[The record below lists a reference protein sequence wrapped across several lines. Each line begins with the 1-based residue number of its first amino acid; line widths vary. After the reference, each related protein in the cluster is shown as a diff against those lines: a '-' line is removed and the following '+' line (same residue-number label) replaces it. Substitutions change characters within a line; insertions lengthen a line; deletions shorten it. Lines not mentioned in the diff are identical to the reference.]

1 MSRDGGSG
9 QERTRFYRLGGFA
22 YRRRWPLLAGWLVL
36 LALAFPFVAKLSDRL
51 SQGGFEVP
59 GSQSDRVRQALKE
72 DFQQSDLT
80 DSLVLRS
87 TAISANDPACA
98 TGQCDFAVVFDRI
111 AADIRKPTDDG
122 FREVV
127 GVANPFDRQHPAPP
141 GSTAISQDGHL
152 VTARVSLGGTQ
163 NTALTYAEELQTRV
177 DEVVADDP
185 NFQGSTGA
193 AMLTGAGPFYH
204 EFSQT
209 TTEDLSRAETIAFP
223 LAIVILLLAFGSL
236 VAAGMPLAM
245 ALFSLLISFGVL
257 SIIAA
262 TTTVSI
268 FTENVASMIGIGV
281 GIDYSLFILTRYR
294 EETRRGRAIQDA
306 IPLAMA
312 SSGKAVFVSGL
323 TVVVALAGTQLV
335 NVQAFKSMGFGA
347 MITVAFA
354 VAAALTLLPALIG
367 LIGRNIERVRIRRKP
382 ASESRLWHRWA
393 MTVMRRPWVF
403 LVSCVAILL
412 LLATPALHMRL
423 GSSGPSILPADSI
436 PRRAAELVAKPP
448 PQGFG
453 EGQIAPVQI
462 LVQDPEGVTT
472 HGFDYIYDLSRQI
485 QQLEEVVPNGVRS
498 LATICPP
505 DVCPDQTKEQAKGF
519 VNSPL
524 AVSIASPLV
533 AGDGTETLVLVVN
546 RHGAQSDESNAL
558 VDDLRDLV
566 ARTAPTGI
574 TAFVGGDPGLNT
586 DINHAVASALV
597 PVVALVMLLSFIVL
611 MVFFRS
617 LLLPL
622 KAVLMTTASVL
633 AVYGVLVFVFQDGHL
648 ASLLG
653 FDPAGHLESFLPLF
667 LFCIL
672 FGLSMDYE
680 VFLLARVRE
689 EYLKTGDNTEAVGW
703 GLEHTA
709 AIITSAAAIMITVF
723 GAFAFASLLP
733 IKAMGFGLAF
743 AVFIDASVV
752 RVVLVPATMRL
763 LGKWNWW
770 LPKWLDRLLPNV
782 ALENEPGT
790 EPERVRA
797 GV

>member
-1 MSRDGGSG
+1 MSRDGGNG
-9 QERTRFYRLGGFA
+9 QGRTRFYRLGGFA
-22 YRRRWPLLAGWLVL
+22 YRRRWLLLVVWLVL
-36 LALAFPFVAKLSDRL
+36 LVLAFPFVAKLSDRL

-72 DFQQSDLT
+72 DFHQSDLT
-80 DSLVLRS
+80 DSLVLQS
-87 TAISANDPACA
+87 SALSANDPTCA
-98 TGQCDFAVVFDRI
+98 TGQCHFAVVFQRI
-111 AADIRKPTDDG
+111 ASSIQKPTEDG
-122 FREVV
+122 FQEVL
-127 GVANPFDRQHPAPP
+127 GVANPFDPSSPP
-141 GSTAISQDGHL
+141 GSTAIAQDGHL
-152 VTARVSLGGTQ
+152 VTTRVSLGGTQ
-163 NTALTYAEELQTRV
+163 NTALTYAEELQSRV
-177 DEVVADDP
+177 NEVVADDP

-209 TTEDLSRAETIAFP
+209 TTEDLSRAEQIAFP
-223 LAIVILLLAFGSL
+223 LSMFILLLAFGSL

-245 ALFSLLISFGVL
+245 ALFSLLIAFGVL

-294 EETRRGRAIQDA
+294 EETRKGRPIQEAIS
-306 IPLAMA
+306 LAMA

-335 NVQAFKSMGFGA
+335 NIQAFKSMGFGA
-347 MITVAFA
+347 MISVAFA
-354 VAAALTLLPALIG
+354 LAAALTLLPALIG
-367 LIGRNIERVRIRRKP
+367 LIGKNIERLRIRRKP

-403 LVSCVAILL
+403 LVASVAILL
-412 LLATPALHMRL
+412 LLAAPALHMTL
-423 GSSGPSILPADSI
+423 GSSGPSILPSDSI
-436 PRRAAELVAKPP
+436 PRRAAEMVAKPP

-462 LVQDPEGVTT
+462 LVVDPEGVTT
-472 HGFDYIYDLSRQI
+472 HAFQYVFDLSRQV
-485 QQLEEVVPNGVRS
+485 QQFDEVVPNGVRS
-498 LATICPP
+498 IATLCPP
-505 DVCPDQTKEQAKGF
+505 ADCGNDPEKAQRFLNG
-519 VNSPL
+519 P
-524 AVSIASPLV
+524 IAGSVAAPLV
-533 AGDGTETLVLVVN
+533 ANGGTETLMLVVN
-546 RHGAQSDESNAL
+546 KHGAQSGESNAL
-558 VDDLRDLV
+558 VDDIRDLV
-566 ARTAPTGI
+566 ARSAPPGI

-586 DINHAVASALV
+586 DIDHAVGSALV

-648 ASLLG
+648 GGLLS
-653 FDPAGHLESFLPLF
+653 FDTAGHLESFLPLF

-723 GAFAFASLLP
+723 GAFAFASLVP

-743 AVFIDASVV
+743 AVFIDASVI

-782 ALENEPGT
+782 ALESEPGP
-790 EPERVRA
+790 EPERVPA